1 MTEFTDTIQSTG
13 ALKRDPNYNFLVYG
27 PPGSGKTY
35 MNRTLD
41 EKTLVGS
48 CESGLASLM
57 DADIDFVQIDK
68 VQDLRDMYKY
78 LATADHDYQWA
89 GVDSASEL
97 AEMCLSEMKARH
109 KDGRKAYG
117 EMAETVIKLM
127 RAFRDLDMSVYFSA
141 KQRRDTVDGQMVYIP
156 SMPGSILTE
165 KQPIGHKF
173 DFVFPLVV
181 SENDEGD
188 VERYLL
194 TEATADYQAKA
205 RDPKHA
211 LDKFEAPD
219 LGSIRQK
226 LIASYNDDE

>member
-1 MTEFTDTIQSTG
+1 MTDFTDAIQSTG

-41 EKTLVGS
+41 GKTLVGS

-57 DADIDFVQIDK
+57 DTDTDFVQIDK
-68 VQDLRDMYKY
+68 VQDLRDMYKF

-89 GVDSASEL
+89 GVDSVSEL
-97 AEMCLSEMKARH
+97 AEMCLSEMKTRH

-141 KQRRDTVDGQMVYIP
+141 KQRRDTVDGQLVYIP
-156 SMPGSILTE
+156 SMPGSTLTE

-181 SENDEGD
+181 SEDDEGH
-188 VERYLL
+188 VQRQLL
-194 TEATADYQAKA
+194 TELTPDYQAKS

-211 LDKFEAPD
+211 LEKFEAPD
-219 LGSIRQK
+219 LGAIRQK
-226 LIASYNDDE
+226 LIASYSDDA